1 MKQIGIMEARKNLN
15 KIFEGEAVEV
25 TYRGKILGRIIP
37 NVDVQAEIGVKMDVV
52 SVSNVD
58 VESQNVHINDSSTRQ
73 NDYLTPEKRAGLER
87 MGAMLASPVE
97 ILPPEEI
104 EEPEEIEVRYVWN
117 ELLGEM
123 SAVSKEDVQRIY
135 GKGWE
140 NKWRKLPLHAG

>member
-37 NVDVQAEIGVKMDVV
+37 NVDVQAENGVKMDVV
-52 SVSNVD
+52 SASNVD
-58 VESQNVHINDSSTRQ
+58 VEPQKVPS
-73 NDYLTPEKRAGLER
+73 NDYLTPEKRAGLEKMR
-87 MGAMLASPVE
+87 AYLSN
-97 ILPPEEI
+97 PEPI
-104 EEPEEIEVRYVWN
+104 EPEVEEVEEVRYVWN

-123 SAVSKEDVQRIY
+123 SPVTKEDVQRVY

-140 NKWRKLPLHAG
+140 NKWRKLSLSAG